1 MFLNSSR
8 ALILVNGSKIYVVPE
23 ALNFG
28 YYLAEL
34 STEGLTSQAFYVSDI
49 TAYTI
54 TDKDNTLFWLN
65 DLNMLLL
72 KEPKFLTLN

>member
-1 MFLNSSR
+1 M
-8 ALILVNGSKIYVVPE
+8 
-23 ALNFG
+23 NFG
-28 YYLAEL
+28 YYLVEL
-34 STEGLTSQAFYVSDI
+34 STEGLTSQAFLQVSDI

-65 DLNMLLL
+65 DLKQRLLL